1 MSQFIYLIAVNLI
14 TSVYKIALLAYFK
27 KMKVGL
33 SYHQPVCVCMCI
45 CVCLCLPTSNFRT
58 DR

>member
-14 TSVYKIALLAYFK
+14 TSVYKMALLAYFK

-33 SYHQPVCVCMCI
+33 SYHQPVCVYVYMC
-45 CVCLCLPTSNFRT
+45 VSVSPH
-58 DR
+58 